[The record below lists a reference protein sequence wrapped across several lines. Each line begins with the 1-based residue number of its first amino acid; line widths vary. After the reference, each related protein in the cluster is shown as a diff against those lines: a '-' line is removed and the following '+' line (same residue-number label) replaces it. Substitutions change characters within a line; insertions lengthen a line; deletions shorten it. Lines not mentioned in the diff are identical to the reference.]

1 MEPKAPDVHQADI
14 IIKLFQRDTGDQS
27 ERYLGSH
34 PADGG
39 NVVARVDEVPRV
51 LLQLELP
58 QPQVDRLRILG
69 ERETDTQVE
78 SKTGR
83 KYRWTDDR
91 WKGRQTDGEAKDRHA
106 DGEADTDRQIPWQTD
121 RQIERQLD
129 RQTVGSIYAFN
140 EYTIQTLLFFTL
152 HYF

>member
-1 MEPKAPDVHQADI
+1 MVGPWGPALACSPQLVGVP
-14 IIKLFQRDTGDQS
+14 QRDTGDQS

-83 KYRWTDDR
+83 RTYRWTDDR
-91 WKGRQTDGEAKDRHA
+91 WKGRRADGQTDGWR
-106 DGEADTDRQIPWQTD
+106 G
-121 RQIERQLD
+121 
-129 RQTVGSIYAFN
+129 
-140 EYTIQTLLFFTL
+140 
-152 HYF
+152 

>member
-1 MEPKAPDVHQADI
+1 MKTVMLIIFHSVQQSALVH
-14 IIKLFQRDTGDQS
+14 LFDGGPLGASSGLLSTAACWHSPLVGVQQRDTGDQS

-69 ERETDTQVE
+69 ERE
-78 SKTGR
+78 
-83 KYRWTDDR
+83 
-91 WKGRQTDGEAKDRHA
+91 RQTHRLRARQAGGH
-106 DGEADTDRQIPWQTD
+106 TDRQMTNGKEGGQTD
-121 RQIERQLD
+121 RQT
-129 RQTVGSIYAFN
+129 RQTHREAYR
-140 EYTIQTLLFFTL
+140 
-152 HYF
+152 